1 MTEICELVL
10 FFFLNAVDI
19 SLSILVEDLNTWDSS
34 ASQVDNS
41 LVF

>member
-1 MTEICELVL
+1 MTGICELVL
-10 FFFLNAVDI
+10 LFLNAVDI
-19 SLSILVEDLNTWDSS
+19 SLSILVGDLNTQDSS